1 MAYRIIKEKCI
12 GCGACAWACLFGVP
26 KKTNDNEPIF
36 EIAKEKCAGCGH
48 CINLCPN
55 NAIEPLPDHKT
66 LKKVTIIAE
75 NCKGC
80 TVCARICPEKA
91 PFGERGKPFSID
103 ESKCILCGACAMH
116 CRFEAI
122 NAQYAN

>member
-26 KKTNDNEPIF
+26 SQIKDDAPKY
-36 EIAKEKCAGCGH
+36 EIIKEKCAGCGH

-66 LKKVTIIAE
+66 LKKVTVIAE
-75 NCKGC
+75 KCKGC
-80 TVCARICPEKA
+80 TVCAHVCPEKA
-91 PFGERGKPFSID
+91 PFGERGEPFVINQD
-103 ESKCILCGACAMH
+103 KCIKCGICVLR
-116 CRFEAI
+116 CRHSAI
-122 NAQYAN
+122 EAQYE